1 MGKIA
6 NIKNK
11 SPETY
16 PDNSGKP
23 VIHTES
29 AVNTTPVSFGP
40 TPISILPDGPIESG
54 ASDARIIVM
63 FSGQIQWSAF
73 SEGGPSASVVSVQIF
88 QGGVPVYGISVAV
101 PATNPF
107 PTTPP
112 APTPFSMFWET
123 PTDGAYEIDVKAT
136 DATVG
141 NIAYA
146 VNGSLVLISTP
157 V

>member
-73 SEGGPSASVVSVQIF
+73 SEGGPSASVVSVGIF
-88 QGGVPVYGISVAV
+88 LDGISTYNISVAV
-101 PATNPF
+101 PATNAF

-112 APTPFSMFWET
+112 APTPFSLFWEST
-123 PTDGAYEIDVKAT
+123 TDGAHEVDIRAT
-136 DATVG
+136 DTTIG